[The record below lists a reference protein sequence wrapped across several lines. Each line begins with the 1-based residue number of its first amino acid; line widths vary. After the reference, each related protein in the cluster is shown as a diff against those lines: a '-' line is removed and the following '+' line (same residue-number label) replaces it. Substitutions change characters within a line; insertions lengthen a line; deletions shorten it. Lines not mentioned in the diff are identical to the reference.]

1 MADHCN
7 GVLTFLG
14 VLANECSANLG
25 GRAHDLKELIRG
37 KDARYTLGII
47 INSCESPSATS
58 LQAAVAKTSDASVAD
73 RISWETWETKFF
85 ANKTAP
91 GLESLAPAYE
101 RAVRVFI

>member
-1 MADHCN
+1 VADHCN

-37 KDARYTLGII
+37 KDARNTLGII

-58 LQAAVAKTSDASVAD
+58 LQAAVAKTSGASVAD
-73 RISWETWETKFF
+73 RISSETKFF